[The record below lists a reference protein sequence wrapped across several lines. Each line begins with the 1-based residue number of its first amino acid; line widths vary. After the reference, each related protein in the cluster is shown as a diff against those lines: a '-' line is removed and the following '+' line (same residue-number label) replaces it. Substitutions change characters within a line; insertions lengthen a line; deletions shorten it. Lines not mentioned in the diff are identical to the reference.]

1 MKHNNIWEDLKPL
14 VFFLAGGT
22 FAKLHKM
29 FMEPSFNS
37 TDWAYQVLRWIRA
50 VIGLPGDWTYQVHH
64 WIHFGIGICLQI
76 IIFLWL
82 VKIIGT
88 EFVIPFASFV
98 RKKWRKRKKKHP
110 IK

>member
-29 FMEPSFNS
+29 FMEPSSNLAE
-37 TDWAYQVLRWIRA
+37 WAN
-50 VIGLPGDWTYQVHH
+50 DVHH
-64 WIHFGIGICLQI
+64 WIHSVIGISLQI

-82 VKIIGT
+82 VKIIGI
-88 EFVIPFASFV
+88 EFVIPFVSLIW
-98 RKKWRKRKKKHP
+98 KKWRK
-110 IK
+110 